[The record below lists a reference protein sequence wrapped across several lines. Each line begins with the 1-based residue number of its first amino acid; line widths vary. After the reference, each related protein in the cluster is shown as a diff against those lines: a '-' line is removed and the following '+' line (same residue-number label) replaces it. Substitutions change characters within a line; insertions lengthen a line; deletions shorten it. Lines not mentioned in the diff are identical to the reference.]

1 MEQEEKQVRRI
12 RLPNETEQGWS
23 YDPSSI
29 EHLIEARL
37 RHEEIEANNLAEW
50 ARPSVPRPALKS
62 AAMGLNE
69 VELDAIW
76 LEGWL
81 LFLASASLSD
91 ELRDE
96 RERFRTN
103 FHERAERFHK
113 NADREIS
120 GLAERHAVM
129 FAMAC
134 EEAIKRVTGEFADL
148 LTQAVIVRR
157 GRKDF
162 PLSLRADMW
171 AECLRFSMKLSQ
183 FEAAGLWVDR
193 AWGHAPYESPLPHL
207 HRLDTIALQQ
217 GEADKF
223 SAKFRARFEDRIR
236 HGSPSWL
243 NEAER
248 RIYLRTLLSV
258 VPQRRARLDDP
269 SKLAVLNLLF
279 RKPDLQTK
287 QVCAKLDG
295 ANERVAGRPVAPLPD
310 KWGKRG
316 VRSWIEA
323 YERFPGNVK
332 TYISKVR
339 SEAKI
344 SSRRTG

>member
-1 MEQEEKQVRRI
+1 MRRI
-12 RLPNETEQGWS
+12 HLPNEGENAWS

-29 EHLIEARL
+29 EHVIEARL
-37 RHEEIEANNLAEW
+37 RREEIEAKRFPEW
-50 ARPSVPRPALKS
+50 AETNGSKLPLKS

-76 LEGWL
+76 LEGWA
-81 LFLASASLSD
+81 LFLASARLSD
-91 ELRDE
+91 DLRDE
-96 RERFRTN
+96 RERFRAN
-103 FHERAERFHK
+103 FHDRVDRFLK
-113 NADREIS
+113 DADREIS
-120 GLAERHAVM
+120 GLADRHAVL
-129 FAMAC
+129 FAMTC
-134 EEAIKRVTGEFADL
+134 ENAIKRVTGEFADL

-171 AECLRFSMKLSQ
+171 AECLRFSMKLSR

-207 HRLDTIALQQ
+207 HRLDSIALQQ
-217 GEADKF
+217 AEADKF
-223 SAKFRARFEDRIR
+223 SEKFKARFEDRIR
-236 HGSPSWL
+236 HGSPEWL

-279 RKPDLQTK
+279 RKPDLQAK

-295 ANERVAGRPVAPLPD
+295 ANERVAGRPIAPLPD